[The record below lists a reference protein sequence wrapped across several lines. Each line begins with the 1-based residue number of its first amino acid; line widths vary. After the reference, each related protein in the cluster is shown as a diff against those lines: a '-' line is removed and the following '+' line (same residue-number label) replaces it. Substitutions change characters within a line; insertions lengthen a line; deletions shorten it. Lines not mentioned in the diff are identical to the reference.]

1 MDSTLLFLSM
11 FTVPSTVPSTV
22 RSMSADCYCPLRLPS
37 TNHLRLPSSLALLH
51 LKLSIEKRQLKHNIK
66 HKISVDHGVP
76 NTDGEDTPVPNVCAD
91 DIDAFVI
98 GSYWEGGV
106 RVEVLIEKAVL
117 QSTKIKL
124 EDSEKN

>member
-1 MDSTLLFLSM
+1 MS
-11 FTVPSTVPSTV
+11 TVPSTVPSTV

-37 TNHLRLPSSLALLH
+37 TNHLRPPSSLALLH
-51 LKLSIEKRQLKHNIK
+51 LKLSTEKRQLKHNIK
-66 HKISVDHGVP
+66 HKTSVDHGVP

-91 DIDAFVI
+91 ELDAFVD
-98 GSYWEGGV
+98 GYYWEGGG